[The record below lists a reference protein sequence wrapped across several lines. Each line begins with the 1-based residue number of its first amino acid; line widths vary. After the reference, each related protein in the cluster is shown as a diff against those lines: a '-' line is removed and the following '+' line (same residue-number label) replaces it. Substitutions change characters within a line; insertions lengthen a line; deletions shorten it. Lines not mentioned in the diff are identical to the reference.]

1 MGKFSSSYVCQQCG
15 YESVGFLG
23 KCPNCGEWNS
33 LVETVVSTGK
43 SEKRRGNRET
53 QNVKIIKLS
62 DIKASKTA
70 RISTKIPELDR
81 VLGGGLVSGQV
92 VLIAGEPG
100 IGKSTILLEVADKL
114 STVHGSPSTI
124 LYVCGEESAS
134 QIKVRAE
141 RLGIGSTLR
150 DKKTGISLLEDI
162 NVDNVVETILSLDNL
177 SGVIIDSIQ
186 TMYTSDLSGLS
197 GSVGQVRECAGRL
210 LRVCKEKEI
219 PLFLVGHVTKEGTV
233 AGPAALAHIVDTV
246 LWFEGDKT
254 LSLRLLRAVKNR
266 FGPTDE
272 VGIFEM
278 QDKGLISV
286 TDSEKLFLEKSKKQ
300 VPGSVVTS
308 ILQGTRPMLV
318 EIQALV
324 VPTKMAFAK
333 RVAQGVD
340 SRRLELLLAVL
351 IRRCGLPLYDYDVF
365 VNCAGGMKITEPGAD
380 LAITLAIAS
389 AYYDKPISGKVMAL
403 GEVGLLGEIRE
414 VMAQE
419 KRMKEARRLGFTQ
432 IISSKEDL
440 FVGNVIKKLLK

>member
-1 MGKFSSSYVCQQCG
+1 MSKFVCQQCG

-33 LVETVVSTGK
+33 LVEVIEENTKHKARGRNKST
-43 SEKRRGNRET
+43 ST
-53 QNVKIIKLS
+53 PSVKPISLS
-62 DIKASKTA
+62 SIPSKKTS
-70 RISTKIPELDR
+70 RILTKIPELDR
-81 VLGGGLVSGQV
+81 VLGGGLVNGQV

-100 IGKSTILLEVADKL
+100 IGKSTILLEVSEKL
-114 STVHGSPSTI
+114 GNV

-134 QIKVRAE
+134 QVKVRAE
-141 RLGIGSTLR
+141 RLSI
-150 DKKTGISLLEDI
+150 KKTGISLLEDT
-162 NVDNVVETILSLDNL
+162 NVDNVVEVVSSEANL
-177 SGVIIDSIQ
+177 SGVIVDSIQ
-186 TMYTSDLSGLS
+186 TMYTSDLSGMA
-197 GSVGQVRECAGRL
+197 GSVGQVRECAARL

-233 AGPAALAHIVDTV
+233 AGPAVLAHIVDTV

-254 LSLRLLRAVKNR
+254 LTLRLLRAVKNR

-286 TDSEKLFLEKSKKQ
+286 TDTEKLFLEKSKKQ

-308 ILQGTRPMLV
+308 ILQGTRPIWV

-333 RVAQGVD
+333 RVAQGID

-351 IRRCGLPLYDYDVF
+351 IRRCGLPLYDFDVF

-380 LAITLAIAS
+380 LAIILTIAS
-389 AYYDKPISGKVMAL
+389 AYFDKPISNKTIAL

-432 IISSKEDL
+432 VISSKEDR
-440 FVGNVIKKLLK
+440 FVGEVIKKLLK

>member
-1 MGKFSSSYVCQQCG
+1 MSKFVCQQCG

-33 LVETVVSTGK
+33 LVEVVEESVKHKTRGRNK
-43 SEKRRGNRET
+43 SSNT
-53 QNVKIIKLS
+53 SNIKPINLS
-62 DIKASKTA
+62 SIPSKKTS
-70 RISTKIPELDR
+70 RILTKIPELDR

-100 IGKSTILLEVADKL
+100 IGKSTILLEVSEKL
-114 STVHGSPSTI
+114 GKNV

-141 RLGIGSTLR
+141 RLGIGTTLR
-150 DKKTGISLLEDI
+150 DKKTEISLLEDI

-233 AGPAALAHIVDTV
+233 AGPAVLAHIVDTV

-254 LSLRLLRAVKNR
+254 LTLRLLRAVKNR

-333 RVAQGVD
+333 RVAQGID

-380 LAITLAIAS
+380 LAIVLAIAS
-389 AYYDKPISGKVMAL
+389 AYFDKPISGKVMAL

-414 VMAQE
+414 VMAE
-419 KRMKEARRLGFTQ
+419 ARRIKEARRLGFTQ
-432 IISSKEDL
+432 VISSKEAR
-440 FVGNVIKKLLK
+440 FVGEVIKKLLK